1 MKKGLINSV
10 SNASSVPALYRRGT
24 MKISKEELLEEAN
37 QAYQT
42 NLNNEDSNPEE
53 IAFHR

>member
-1 MKKGLINSV
+1 MKKGLITSV
-10 SNASSVPALYRRGT
+10 SNASSVTALYRRGT